1 MADVKRLVVQLTLDS
16 ELFKK
21 GAKESEDAVNKFG
34 KATTVAMATAGAAV
48 ITFAVKSANSYLE
61 YGKSIMALSRLTG
74 ENIETSSKMA
84 VASQLSGIS
93 TDKFA
98 TSMKFLEKNMA
109 ANNPQ
114 FASLGVSVTTAGGH
128 MRSTRDVLLDTA
140 DAVSHLRTGSER
152 TAAAVALFGRSGQD
166 MVKFLEKGRAGI
178 IEMEAQAEKYGLVLT
193 QDDLPGLKAN
203 IEAHRKLDLEMQ
215 GLQNRV
221 GKEVLP
227 VMTSFVN
234 VLANVPGPV
243 MQWGPP
249 MVLATAGMLGFVVA
263 TAKVISSVRSLQE
276 HVPQLGRIFNN
287 AKDMAGGAAEKVGGM
302 GQAAAGAAGLIG
314 AGVAIYAIWNNAMNQ
329 AREAADALAKQV
341 TATNNSD
348 TYSGMVTHINKIQ
361 GGIADLSNEID
372 NSSAPWDADYRAQ
385 LEIYRDQLQKSQGD
399 LSKQRDQVDLMS
411 IATGDSKDKI
421 KGWLNEEARAGR
433 VYETGE
439 KALAAYRGE
448 IDTTGDSSED
458 TERKIASLKEATRQQ
473 NAEEDAA
480 TQPVLNFIDA
490 TKKHDDAV
498 RGVATAER
506 NLEDAHRGVE
516 QAQENVVRAD
526 QRRKDA
532 ADTLTEAVRTQA
544 EAQARL
550 NDELR
555 GPTEDETLNLEQAQ
569 LTLEEAKRR
578 SAGQTGTDPA
588 LERRRNQLDLRRAEI
603 GVREAEGAHAKNVAS
618 AQKDLDAAHKGVRDA
633 QNGVA
638 DAAKGQEDAYR
649 GLRDAGDKVTESER
663 NLSDAHMAVFVTAIG
678 VDKATRDLE
687 TAYAVHDVSADKTR
701 DMLDRLAQQ
710 GAITKDE
717 MVGVGWAFVF
727 AKAGADLWN
736 PDQQNKPN
744 AAPGANTGSF
754 VPDFSGPY
762 WEGGTTTAGPQA
774 DWLGNRA
781 SGGTM
786 DEGWTLVGE
795 QGPELAYKSGAFV
808 RIMSNPATRGTLTP
822 HPPGV
827 TAPSTPGGG
836 GGYVHNGDIIIGT
849 ASERTPGDIIYQQRL
864 LALSLAA

>member
-1 MADVKRLVVQLTLDS
+1 MADVKKLVIELAMDS
-16 ELFKK
+16 TLFKK
-21 GAKESEDAVNKFG
+21 GAKEGEDAVNKFG

-74 ENIETSSKMA
+74 ENIETSSRMA
-84 VASQLSGIS
+84 VASQLSGVS

-114 FASLGVSVTTAGGH
+114 FASLGVSVQTAGGH

-152 TAAAVALFGRSGQD
+152 TAAAVALFGRGGQE

-178 IEMEAQAEKYGLVLT
+178 IELESQAEKYGLVLT

-227 VMTSFVN
+227 VMTALVSA
-234 VLANVPGPV
+234 LASVPGPI
-243 MQWGPP
+243 MQWGAPIA
-249 MVLATAGMLGFVVA
+249 LATAGILGLVVG
-263 TAKVISSVRSLQE
+263 TAKVVASVRSLQE
-276 HVPQLGRIFNN
+276 HLPQVNRIFGN
-287 AKDMAGGAAEKVGGM
+287 ARDMASGAADKVGGM

-314 AGVAIYAIWNNAMNQ
+314 AGIAIYTIWNNAMNQ
-329 AREAADALAKQV
+329 AKEAADALAKQV

-348 TYSGMVTHINKIQ
+348 TYTGMVDHINKIQ
-361 GGIADLSNEID
+361 GGISDLDNEIA
-372 NSSAPWDADYRAQ
+372 NSHAPWDADYRAQ
-385 LEIYRDQLQKSQGD
+385 MEIYRNQLQKSQDELKNQAGMIDD
-399 LSKQRDQVDLMS
+399 LSVV
-411 IATGDSKDKI
+411 TGDSKEKL
-421 KGWLNEEARAGR
+421 KSWLNEEAKAGR
-433 VYETGE
+433 TYDSSE

-448 IDTTGDSSED
+448 IDVTGDSAED
-458 TERKIASLKEATRQQ
+458 TERKIASLRDATKQQ

-490 TKKHDDAV
+490 RKKHDDAV
-498 RGVATAER
+498 RGVTSAER
-506 NLEDAHRGVE
+506 GLEDAHRGVAE
-516 QAQENVVRAD
+516 AEANVVRAD

-578 SAGQTGTDPA
+578 AAGQTGTDPA

-603 GVREAEGAHAKNVAS
+603 GVHEAEGAHAKNVAA
-618 AQKDLDAAHKGVRDA
+618 AQKDLGAANKGVQDA
-633 QNGVA
+633 QNGVT

-649 GLRDAGDKVTESER
+649 GLRDAGDKVTEAER
-663 NLSDAHMAVFVTAIG
+663 NVADAHLAVFVSAIG

-701 DMLDRLAQQ
+701 ETLDRLAQQ

-717 MVGVGWAFVF
+717 MMGVGWAFVF
-727 AKAGADLWN
+727 AKAGADLWD
-736 PDQQNKPN
+736 PDQKRKTAPAMPDRSEAESDT
-744 AAPGANTGSF
+744 AAR
-754 VPDFSGPY
+754 D
-762 WEGGTTTAGPQA
+762 QA
-774 DWLGNRA
+774 EFLAHRA
-781 SGGTM
+781 SGGMMT
-786 DEGWTLVGE
+786 EGWTLVGE
-795 QGPELAYKSGAFV
+795 AGPELAYKSGNSV
-808 RIMSNPATRGTLTP
+808 RIMSNPVTRGTLTP
-822 HPPGV
+822 HPPGI
-827 TAPSTPGGG
+827 TASSAHGGG
-836 GGYVHNGDIIIGT
+836 GGYVHNGDINIGT
-849 ASERTPGDIIYQQRL
+849 ATERTPGDIVYQQRL
-864 LALSLAA
+864 LALSLAAT